1 MCDAGSG
8 SISSYAYIIMLIHYL
23 QQLPIPVL
31 PVLQQVRPVIP
42 VCILIIIAV
51 GGQFLWSND

>member
-31 PVLQQVRPVIP
+31 PVLQQVRPVIL

-51 GGQFLWSND
+51 GG